1 MYVKVAVSCRALKSA
16 QVQPDA
22 LRSLLAPPWYF
33 SSLGGAGGLCV
44 KCSRVRFLSW
54 QDLWWLTCW
63 VILCRRLIPLGRLG
77 PGVCVV
83 DQLGRLGLGV
93 CVVDQLGQLGL
104 F

>member
-1 MYVKVAVSCRALKSA
+1 MKVVVGGIFLHDVLGYVGVFQSLHQGVHYNLVHVGGLTHLYVKVAVSCRALKPA

-54 QDLWWLTCW
+54 QDLWWLTC
-63 VILCRRLIPLGRLG
+63 
-77 PGVCVV
+77 
-83 DQLGRLGLGV
+83 
-93 CVVDQLGQLGL
+93 
-104 F
+104 